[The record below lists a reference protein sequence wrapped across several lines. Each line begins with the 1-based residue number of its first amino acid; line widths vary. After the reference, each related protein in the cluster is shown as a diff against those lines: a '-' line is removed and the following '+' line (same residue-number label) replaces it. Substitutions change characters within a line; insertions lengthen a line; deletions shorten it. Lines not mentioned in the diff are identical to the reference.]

1 MYVFGIKKGGR
12 MSEIRNGLLYTKT
25 HEWIQRTDDVTVVIG
40 ISDHAQHE
48 AGDIVFVEVPAEGR
62 VLAAGDELGAL
73 ESVKTVE
80 PICSPLSGKILRSNA
95 ALNDAPDTINRSP
108 FDDGWLVVLK
118 LSDPS
123 ELDGMMDAA
132 AYKSYLGQ

>member
-1 MYVFGIKKGGR
+1 